1 MKSIRFQVLALVAY
15 QTAVAL
21 DVQTS
26 IETNDVFDTIEQ
38 IPDAIEQSPDDT
50 QSNDVTPADD
60 DVDLEEEV

>member
-1 MKSIRFQVLALVAY
+1 MRSIRFQVLALVAY

-26 IETNDVFDTIEQ
+26 IETNDLFDTIEKN
-38 IPDAIEQSPDDT
+38 PDAIDHIPDDT
-50 QSNDVTPADD
+50 PSDAVTPADD

>member
-1 MKSIRFQVLALVAY
+1 MRSIRFQVLALVAY

-26 IETNDVFDTIEQ
+26 IETNDLFDTIEK
-38 IPDAIEQSPDDT
+38 IPDAIDQIPDDT
-50 QSNDVTPADD
+50 PSDVVTPADD

>member
-1 MKSIRFQVLALVAY
+1 MRSIRFQVLALVAY

-26 IETNDVFDTIEQ
+26 IETNDLFDTIEH
-38 IPDAIEQSPDDT
+38 IPDDT
-50 QSNDVTPADD
+50 PSDVMTRDDDD